1 MTRFVSVGHLQCSV
15 NTDQL
20 NDNMFADIKDGKIH
34 LWNRWTLQPAD
45 VVSVFIYFS
54 LQFSLF
60 SVLFYFCALGS

>member
-45 VVSVFIYFS
+45 VVLIFIYFS
-54 LQFSLF
+54 SLKVL
-60 SVLFYFCALGS
+60 SRLFYFCALGS